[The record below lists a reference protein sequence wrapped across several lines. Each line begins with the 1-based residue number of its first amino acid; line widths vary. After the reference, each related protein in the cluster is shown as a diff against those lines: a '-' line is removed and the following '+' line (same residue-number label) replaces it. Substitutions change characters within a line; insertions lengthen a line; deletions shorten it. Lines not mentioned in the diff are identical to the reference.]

1 MKIYENPIMNISF
14 FETERVATDGSTVP
28 APGQTGYSQAQDA
41 ALNSVSGDDTKVF
54 NVRLEF

>member
-28 APGQTGYSQAQDA
+28 GATGYSLAQDA

-54 NVRLEF
+54 NVNIAF